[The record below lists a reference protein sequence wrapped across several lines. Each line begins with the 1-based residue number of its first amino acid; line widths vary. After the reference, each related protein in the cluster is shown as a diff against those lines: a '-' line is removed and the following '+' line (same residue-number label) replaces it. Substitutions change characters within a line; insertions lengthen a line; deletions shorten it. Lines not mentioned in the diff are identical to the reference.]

1 MKNKEFYLIDAKNVT
16 KGIDFIKEDN
26 IIKFTSRK
34 CLCDTFNSY
43 GLPGDAQVII
53 IEKYP
58 YKLGLMN
65 SNAKEFITD
74 YHFHVTNENNNV
86 CGYGTND
93 FEMIKFK
100 SSIAKKCTYE
110 EVLDFLKKLKRKNIL
125 ENYVYAVEEAFRKDY
140 IIDEKL
146 ENIKLLIK

>member
-53 IEKYP
+53 IE
-58 YKLGLMN
+58 
-65 SNAKEFITD
+65 
-74 YHFHVTNENNNV
+74 
-86 CGYGTND
+86 
-93 FEMIKFK
+93 
-100 SSIAKKCTYE
+100 
-110 EVLDFLKKLKRKNIL
+110 NIL
-125 ENYVYAVEEAFRKDY
+125 IN
-140 IIDEKL
+140 L
-146 ENIKLLIK
+146 G

>member
-65 SNAKEFITD
+65 ANAKEFITD
-74 YHFHVTNENNNV
+74 YHFHVTNENNIV

-93 FEMIKFK
+93 FE
-100 SSIAKKCTYE
+100 
-110 EVLDFLKKLKRKNIL
+110 KLKRKNIL
-125 ENYVYAVEEAFRKDY
+125 ENYVYAIEEAFRKDY